1 MPELSIVTT
10 TYGQPQALNAWCDQV
25 GRWPRDQVETIIVDD
40 CGLPPAV
47 YDGDDV
53 QRAAWPEL
61 KVFCVDDNIPWN
73 QPGAR
78 NLGIALAKSPVLL
91 MVDVDMVP
99 PAELAMDYIEAARSL
114 KPEEVIIPAIR
125 YASCDAV
132 NTIHPHNF
140 LVHKTHLASI
150 GGYDEDYSG
159 AYGWDDVQMLHVLEM
174 AGSVKR
180 TTDLWVMHR
189 DDVVDHAV
197 NSLDRDT
204 KRNYAMHLE
213 KMRQVRKHGVHAWAA
228 EQRKKERTRF
238 RWHRVL

>member
-1 MPELSIVTT
+1 MPELSIITT
-10 TYGQPQALNAWCDQV
+10 TYGQPKMLSAWMTEIERFKTAVD
-25 GRWPRDQVETIIVDD
+25 DVEVIVVDD
-40 CGLPPAV
+40 CGNPPADS
-47 YDGDDV
+47 YALAHTFRIDEDV
-53 QRAAWPEL
+53 
-61 KVFCVDDNIPWN
+61 PWN

-78 NLGIALAKSPVLL
+78 NLGLAHAHARVVL

-114 KPEEVIIPAIR
+114 KVGEVIIPAIR
-125 YASCDAV
+125 YASCDQV

-140 LVHKTHLASI
+140 LVHREHLGWI

-159 AYGWDDVQMLHVLEM
+159 GYGWDDVQMLHVLEM

-189 DDVVDHAV
+189 DDISDHAV

-204 KRNYAMHLE
+204 KRNYAIHLE
-213 KMRQVRKHGVHAWAA
+213 KMRKVRKHGVSAWAA
-228 EQRKKERTRF
+228 EQRQGARIRF
-238 RWHRVL
+238 RWHRVP